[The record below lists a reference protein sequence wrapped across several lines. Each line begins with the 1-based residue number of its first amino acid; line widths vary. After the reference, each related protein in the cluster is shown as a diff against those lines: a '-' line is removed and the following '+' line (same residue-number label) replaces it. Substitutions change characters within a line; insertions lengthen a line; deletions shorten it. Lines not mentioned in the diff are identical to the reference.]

1 MTDYKSAKDSY
12 SVRRRKMEEM
22 EINQLAIL
30 AKNGNKKAFDVLL
43 KRMEGAVN
51 TIVGK
56 YAVGK
61 GAAYRED
68 YRQEA

>member
-1 MTDYKSAKDSY
+1 
-12 SVRRRKMEEM
+12 MEEM

-68 YRQEA
+68 YRQEAY